1 MGNKRMK
8 ACRRTL
14 AFYRQFY
21 GVSPPYTAVIDG
33 TFAKAALK
41 YKVSISEQL
50 PRYLDAEV
58 RIHTTKCVLKE
69 CEALGSL
76 LYGPLV
82 VLRQFSV
89 LPCLHKNP
97 VKPSNCLLMYAKQDQ
112 KSAPQRY
119 MIGTQDEILS
129 NKVRE
134 LPGSPLLFISHANL
148 LLEAPSNA
156 SREGAEKENAGNS
169 EWINCGDPQI
179 EALRALKKKI
189 LGEKV
194 VTKEKLTKKRK
205 GPKGP
210 NPLSCKKKKKN
221 VNSGKSST
229 SEEHTAKRKRRKRRT
244 PGHAKILNDS

>member
-1 MGNKRMK
+1 MK

-21 GVSPPYTAVIDG
+21 GVSPPFTALIDG

-41 YKVSISEQL
+41 YKVNINEQL

-58 RIHTTKCVLKE
+58 RIYTTRCVLRE

-82 VLRQFSV
+82 VLRQFSE

-97 VKPSNCLLMYAKQDQ
+97 VKPSNCLLMHAKTRDS
-112 KSAPQRY
+112 KEKC

-129 NKVRE
+129 DQLRNI
-134 LPGSPLLFISHANL
+134 PGCPLLFISHANL
-148 LLEAPSNA
+148 LVEAPSA
-156 SREGAEKENAGNS
+156 VSRADAEKSNTMSCKNEKS
-169 EWINCGDPQI
+169 DDPQI
-179 EALRALKKKI
+179 EALRELKRKI
-189 LGEKV
+189 LGEKTTHEV
-194 VTKEKLTKKRK
+194 KVGRRRK

-210 NPLSCKKKKKN
+210 NPLSCKKKKKRN
-221 VNSGKSST
+221 IAEQLSIST
-229 SEEHTAKRKRRKRRT
+229 GQKPKRKRHRKR
-244 PGHAKILNDS
+244 HI